1 MVSTAVDE
9 VSVTDLPVRRL
20 GPGDLRACLM
30 LAIDRRWLPEEAK
43 WRLLF
48 DVGEVYG
55 VDDPAGG
62 LAGTV
67 VLTRYGPD
75 LAAVSMVL
83 VATRHGR
90 RGLGRRLML
99 HVIDRA
105 AGATLFLTAT
115 PYGRPVYER
124 VGFTTVGEVVSYTG
138 HLTAA
143 PADGVLEGLRPARA
157 ADLPGVVRLDT
168 RTSGAP
174 RERLMERLP
183 RFASRTRVVERGGQ
197 VTGFGAVWR
206 NVENHVL
213 GPILAD
219 GTPAAI
225 ALIAELS
232 RGLHGPVR
240 LDLDSRHTDLAAW
253 ASRRGLSPAFST
265 ALMVHGGA
273 LPGDRHHLF
282 APVMVALG

>member
-1 MVSTAVDE
+1 M
-9 VSVTDLPVRRL
+9 SVTDLPVRRL
-20 GPGDLRACLM
+20 GPEDLRECLM

-48 DVGEVYG
+48 EIGEVYG
-55 VDDPAGG
+55 VDDPSGG

-67 VLTRYGPD
+67 VLARYGPG

-90 RGLGRRLML
+90 KGLGRRLML
-99 HVIDRA
+99 HVIERA

-124 VGFTTVGEVVSYTG
+124 VGFTTVGQVVSHTG
-138 HLTAA
+138 HLT
-143 PADGVLEGLRPARA
+143 PVPDDVKLEGLRPASE
-157 ADLPGVVRLDT
+157 ADLPGIMRLDT

-174 RERLMERLP
+174 RDHLMRRLP
-183 RFASRTRVVERGGQ
+183 GFAARTRVVERGGRI
-197 VTGFGAVWR
+197 TGFGAVWR

-219 GTPAAI
+219 STPAAV
-225 ALIAELS
+225 ALIAELAS
-232 RGLHGPVR
+232 GLHGPVR
-240 LDLDSRHTDLAAW
+240 LDLDARHTELTAW
-253 ASRRGLSPAFST
+253 AQRRGLIPAFST
-265 ALMVHGGA
+265 ALMVHGGS